1 MIVLRGMPR
10 HFIPVLLAVMLAIL
24 PCCMAENENG
34 SFSVQDF
41 TLERDGLK
49 IWGRLYLPDTEGPL
63 PLVICSH
70 GFGGNYEHVKSY
82 AEAFAQNGIAAYAFD
97 FAGGGYG
104 SKSDGTMREMSVLTE
119 AADLCAVMDRM
130 MELPE
135 INPDQIF
142 LFGASQGGFVSSYVA
157 GIRPDDVAGL
167 IALYPAYVLQD
178 NAWKQTPDPDN
189 IPDTISLMGITLG
202 GIYNRDAMSFDI
214 YDIIR
219 NYPGKVLIIHGTADM
234 VVPVS
239 YSERASEVFPD
250 AVLIEYE
257 GANHGFFGQDL
268 IRSEEESIAFIR
280 NILNAAEE
288 E

>member
-1 MIVLRGMPR
+1 M
-10 HFIPVLLAVMLAIL
+10 
-24 PCCMAENENG
+24 
-34 SFSVQDF
+34 
-41 TLERDGLK
+41 
-49 IWGRLYLPDTEGPL
+49 W
-63 PLVICSH
+63 
-70 GFGGNYEHVKSY
+70 
-82 AEAFAQNGIAAYAFD
+82 
-97 FAGGGYG
+97 
-104 SKSDGTMREMSVLTE
+104 
-119 AADLCAVMDRM
+119 
-130 MELPE
+130 PE
-135 INPDQIF
+135 
-142 LFGASQGGFVSSYVA
+142 SQ
-157 GIRPDDVAGL
+157 PDDVAGL

-202 GIYNRDAMSFDI
+202 GVYNRDAMSFDI

-268 IRSEEESIAFIR
+268 IRSEEESIAFVR
-280 NILNAAEE
+280 NILNAEE
-288 E
+288 EE